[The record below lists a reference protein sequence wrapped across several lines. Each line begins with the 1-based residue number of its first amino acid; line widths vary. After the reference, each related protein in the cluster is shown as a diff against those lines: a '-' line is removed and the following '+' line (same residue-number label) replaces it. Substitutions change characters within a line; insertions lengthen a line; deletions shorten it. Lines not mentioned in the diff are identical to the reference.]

1 MNKKEFFFE
10 IVFVNKKEEEL
21 AGQILKYLQKNP
33 DSGDTLEG
41 IARFWLKFERI
52 DQSVDEVRNALEGLV
67 ERGVVIRLKTKGN
80 MPIYKVARKT

>member
-10 IVFVNKKEEEL
+10 IIFVNKKEEEISE
-21 AGQILKYLQKNP
+21 QILKYLQKNP

-41 IARFWLKFERI
+41 IVKFWLKCERI
-52 DQSVDEVRNALEGLV
+52 DQSVDDVRDALEGLV